1 MAHLVHRN
9 VTLFCQCFFFSKL
22 VFVPKKWP
30 NPAVKPLPISFSFP
44 PDTDGKNLSQTLAHV
59 LKTHAPHVLWGGVY
73 CTHFWFETS
82 EKIVCIFF
90 FYFILICYFRYSN
103 IFVTS
108 PSPENL
114 GTVFQ
119 LLISGLKVLALKN
132 IQNIPLSNCQTQI

>member
-1 MAHLVHRN
+1 VANLVHHN

-73 CTHFWFETS
+73 CSFLVWNIR
-82 EKIVCIFF
+82 KNCVYFF